1 LFNVAINT
9 ERWGENNMSEEG
21 DTFFVNLAE
30 KSLGLVLIVIGA
42 IMLYFTATSTSAS
55 QLGAFSV
62 FFGILAVIMLVI
74 GLFLLLVR
82 APE

>member
-9 ERWGENNMSEEG
+9 ERRGENNMSEEG

-55 QLGAFSV
+55 ELGAFSL
-62 FFGILAVIMLVI
+62 FFGILTVIMIVI

>member
-1 LFNVAINT
+1 
-9 ERWGENNMSEEG
+9 MSEEG
-21 DTFFVNLAE
+21 DTFWVNLAE

-74 GLFLLLVR
+74 GFFLLLVR

>member
-9 ERWGENNMSEEG
+9 ERRGENNMSEEG
-21 DTFFVNLAE
+21 DTFWINLAE